1 MDDAREAAAALLGA
15 RPQEVLF
22 TSGGTESD
30 NAAIKGVAFA
40 AAPAG
45 AGSPHIITTAIE
57 HHAVLHTCEWLEQ
70 FGFRTTYLPVDRYG
84 LVDPAAVEAAITPET
99 VLISVMYANNEVGTV
114 SPWPRSGASPAPG
127 SIPFHTDAVQAG
139 GALDLHVNRL
149 GVDLLSLSA
158 HKFYGPKG
166 VGLLYVRS
174 GTRWQPQQQGG
185 AQERN
190 RRAGTENTAGIV
202 GLATALRLA
211 YADLE
216 GANAHT
222 RALRDRLIAGV
233 FERIP
238 EAILTGHPE
247 RRLPNS
253 ASFVFPHVEGESI
266 LLSLDMHGIAASSGS
281 ACTSGAL
288 EPSHVISA
296 LGFPPEIAR
305 GSLRLTT
312 GRDNTG
318 GRDRARPGRPAP
330 GHRLPAG
337 HVSRLRPAALDPG
350 DRLSARAVAR
360 RRHHPVAR
368 RPDRD
373 DHSPP
378 NPATRERRLSRRR
391 RTSPSPGRCTNHPER
406 ETYIACG
413 RCERPFCPDCLIQSP
428 AGQRCYECAG
438 VRRDFAQR
446 NFARRVGQA
455 FGALTLGGAIAALLP
470 RDLLRPL
477 RRPDRRGRRR
487 AEPLPPGHPAHA
499 GPGVPPGPAGPLG
512 GHPAGLDGGLGAPP
526 HRPRAPEHDPHR
538 RRRGA
543 HHLHP
548 PLLALHPRGGR
559 RRVSARPLVRWR
571 GCAVAQRRRQ
581 QRPLPPLP
589 AAGRDA
595 SVSATSP
602 ATSP

>member
-1 MDDAREAAAALLGA
+1 MTSSPPTTSTPIYLDHAATTAVRPEVVQAMLPYWAAAAGNPSSVYAWGRAARRAVDDAREATAALLGA

-40 AAPAG
+40 ARARRGDPPGAPG
-45 AGSPHIITTAIE
+45 APGAPGHIITTAIE

-70 FGFRTTYLPVDRYG
+70 FGFRTTYLPVDRHG

-114 SPWPRSGASPAPG
+114 QPLAEIGRIARARR
-127 SIPFHTDAVQAG
+127 IPFHTDAVQAG

-211 YADLE
+211 YDNLQE
-216 GANAHT
+216 ANAHT
-222 RALRDRLIAGV
+222 QALRDRLISGV

-312 GRDNTG
+312 GRDNMDTEVE
-318 GRDRARPGRPAP
+318 RVLDVLPPAIASLRAMSPTLAPAP
-330 GHRLPAG
+330 
-337 HVSRLRPAALDPG
+337 
-350 DRLSARAVAR
+350 
-360 RRHHPVAR
+360 
-368 RPDRD
+368 
-373 DHSPP
+373 
-378 NPATRERRLSRRR
+378 AT
-391 RTSPSPGRCTNHPER
+391 
-406 ETYIACG
+406 A
-413 RCERPFCPDCLIQSP
+413 
-428 AGQRCYECAG
+428 
-438 VRRDFAQR
+438 
-446 NFARRVGQA
+446 
-455 FGALTLGGAIAALLP
+455 
-470 RDLLRPL
+470 
-477 RRPDRRGRRR
+477 
-487 AEPLPPGHPAHA
+487 
-499 GPGVPPGPAGPLG
+499 
-512 GHPAGLDGGLGAPP
+512 
-526 HRPRAPEHDPHR
+526 
-538 RRRGA
+538 
-543 HHLHP
+543 
-548 PLLALHPRGGR
+548 
-559 RRVSARPLVRWR
+559 
-571 GCAVAQRRRQ
+571 
-581 QRPLPPLP
+581 
-589 AAGRDA
+589 
-595 SVSATSP
+595 
-602 ATSP
+602 